1 MSTRLIHVVAS
12 GRISFL
18 LWSSRSLLFRKHSLG
33 TTQVPGLHHTSEMQR
48 GVRQSP
54 HSCGTY
60 FAARKA
66 ESTDATVGRG
76 RAAASVVA
84 CMSPVV
90 HSTPGIHLRYRHG
103 LIPTCLFVAVPHLT
117 SLSHNVTI
125 IKEEPAGFQRVEWA
139 GFSALSPQMSRHS
152 LWLIR
157 G

>member
-90 HSTPGIHLRYRHG
+90 HSTLWHPLAISARPDTYLPLCCSPSPYLSEPQRYHHKGR
-103 LIPTCLFVAVPHLT
+103 TCWF
-117 SLSHNVTI
+117 S
-125 IKEEPAGFQRVEWA
+125 KGRVGRIFGSQPPDGQA
-139 GFSALSPQMSRHS
+139 QPLAY
-152 LWLIR
+152 
-157 G
+157 